1 METLND
7 IFLFLIHYKNA
18 ASITTAEMSSLLS
31 SQCAVI
37 TGASRGIGLSIARL
51 FTAEGASCL
60 LVARTEPALKTAVHG
75 LEALRPVTTPPPG
88 QEGSDIPAGWEG
100 RRGAL
105 GPGMVVAR
113 GRAAREGI
121 VMGTDRNGQQRLD
134 YVAGEV
140 GEESTWRE
148 VLKKEVRY
156 IYIYVYD
163 LLILLYYSLN

>member
-1 METLND
+1 
-7 IFLFLIHYKNA
+7 
-18 ASITTAEMSSLLS
+18 MSSLLS

-88 QEGSDIPAGWEG
+88 QEGSDIPAEWEG
-100 RRGAL
+100 QRGVGISL
-105 GPGMVVAR
+105 GPRMVVAR
-113 GRAAREGI
+113 GRAAGEGI
-121 VMGTDRNGQQRLD
+121 VMGTDQNGQQRLD

-148 VLKKEVRY
+148 VLEKEVRY
-156 IYIYVYD
+156 MT
-163 LLILLYYSLN
+163 